1 MILYLDCAS
10 GASGDML
17 AAALL
22 AATSG
27 DAGPASLL
35 DAVVRPALAAVGVD
49 PAVVSL
55 RAVRRGGFAAFAFDV
70 AAGPGFATMGELMS
84 AVRAAGLPAALTAHV
99 VAVAEAMAAAER
111 AVHGVDEAH
120 LHELA
125 GLDTVVDLVSVAAL
139 LHHAGFT
146 TIAASPPA
154 LGSGSVT
161 TAHGLLSVPVP
172 AVVFLLR
179 GLPTAGGADL
189 ATGVNAEHSHGR
201 HHHAASPVAEPT
213 AVGELTTPT
222 GAALL
227 AHFVNRFGALPAGA
241 VVAYGC
247 GAGGREV
254 PGRANLLRAFIIDEK
269 PLVGASAAASAALA
283 DEVDLGELIVLE
295 SNIDDASAEV
305 LAHAADEL
313 RRAGAVDVWL
323 TAALMKKGRAG
334 TVVHALV
341 RAADRD
347 RLAAVI
353 MRETTTFGVRVL
365 PVGRLQAEERRAAV
379 AFAGETG
386 GDLSGDARE
395 VAVRLGYIGGELVTV
410 SPEFEDCRRLAEHSA
425 WSLKRIYE
433 DVQAAAWRRFSGA

>member
-27 DAGPASLL
+27 EAGPAGLL

-111 AVHGVDEAH
+111 AVHGIDEAH

-146 TIAASPPA
+146 TIVASPPA
-154 LGSGSVT
+154 LGSGSVM

-179 GLPTAGGADL
+179 GLPTAGGVDP
-189 ATGVNAEHSHGR
+189 ATDVNAEHSHTR
-201 HHHAASPVAEPT
+201 HHRSASPVGEP
-213 AVGELTTPT
+213 AAAGELTTPT

-254 PGRANLLRAFIIDEK
+254 PGRANLLRAFAIDEK
-269 PLVGASAAASAALA
+269 PLVRASAALA
-283 DEVDLGELIVLE
+283 QEVDLGELIMLE

-334 TVVHALV
+334 TVVHALA

-347 RLAAVI
+347 RLAAVL

-365 PVGRLQAEERRAAV
+365 SVGRLQAEERRALV

-386 GDLSGDARE
+386 GDLSGDAQE